1 MKNMGINSDV
11 LGFGLL

>member
-1 MKNMGINSDV
+1 MGTNSDV